1 MRTGLRVVRAQGLL
15 LAALW
20 ASLLPAAGTGTA
32 TELAVEVVGAASAPA
47 ERRFNGI
54 VEAVEH
60 ATLTA
65 QTAGRVERVE
75 RDVGMR
81 AEAGELLV
89 RIRAAEQAAGRAAA
103 EAALRQAA
111 ARAAEAQSQYTRVK
125 DMYERRVVARAT
137 FDAAVATR
145 DSANAQVEAARAGLS
160 AASEGEAYT
169 MVRAPFAGV
178 VTRRF
183 AEPGEAVAPGTPLVE
198 FAALGAQRVLVDLS
212 PESAAQLRARGA
224 ASVLYGGRRI
234 ASSSVTVYPAADAAT
249 GTVRARVN
257 LPPDTAGL
265 APGQHVTVAIALG
278 GRGRLTVP
286 ESALVE
292 RSEVRAVYVLDTA
305 DRVVLRQ
312 LRLGRRDGGRV
323 EVLAGLVP
331 GERVALDPVAA
342 ARLVRRPAAQASR

>member
-1 MRTGLRVVRAQGLL
+1 VHTRLRVPRVPALL
-15 LAALW
+15 LAALS
-20 ASLLPAAGTGTA
+20 AFALTAAATGTA
-32 TELAVEVVGAASAPA
+32 TELLVEIVGAAPAPA
-47 ERRFNGI
+47 ERRFDGI

-81 AEAGELLV
+81 ADAGDLLV
-89 RIRAAEQAAGRAAA
+89 RIRAAEQVAGRAGA
-103 EAALRQAA
+103 EAALRQAV
-111 ARAAEAQSQYTRVK
+111 ARAAEAQSQYARVK

-137 FDAAVATR
+137 YDSALAAR
-145 DSANAQVEAARAGLS
+145 DSTNAQVEAARAGLA

-178 VTRRF
+178 VTRRH
-183 AEPGEAVAPGTPLVE
+183 AEPGEAVAPGTPLLE
-198 FAALGAQRVLVDLS
+198 FAALGAQRVLVDLP

-224 ASVLYGGRRI
+224 ASILYDGRRI

-257 LPPDTAGL
+257 LPADTGGL
-265 APGQHVTVAIALG
+265 APGQHVKVAIALG
-278 GRGRLTVP
+278 ERGRLTVAQ
-286 ESALVE
+286 SALVE
-292 RSEVRAVYVLDTA
+292 RSELRAVYVVDEQG
-305 DRVVLRQ
+305 RVSLRQ
-312 LRLGRRDGGRV
+312 LRVGRREGDRV
-323 EVLAGLVP
+323 EVLAGLVA

-342 ARLVRRPAAQASR
+342 ARQVQRAADGTTR

>member
-1 MRTGLRVVRAQGLL
+1 MRTWLRVARAQGLL

-20 ASLLPAAGTGTA
+20 ACPLPAAGTGTA
-32 TELAVEVVGAASAPA
+32 TDLAVEVVGATSAPA
-47 ERRFNGI
+47 ERRFDGI

-103 EAALRQAA
+103 DAALRQAA
-111 ARAAEAQSQYTRVK
+111 ARAAEAQSQYTRIK

-137 FDAAVATR
+137 FDSALAAR
-145 DSANAQVEAARAGLS
+145 DSANAQVEAARAGLA

-178 VTRRF
+178 VTRRL
-183 AEPGEAVAPGTPLVE
+183 AEPGEAVAPGTPLME
-198 FAALGAQRVLVDLS
+198 FAALGAQRVLVDLP

-224 ASVLYGGRRI
+224 ASVLYGGQRI

-265 APGQHVTVAIALG
+265 APGQHVKVAVALG
-278 GRGRLTVP
+278 ERGRLTVP

-292 RSEVRAVYVLDTA
+292 RSELRAVYVVDA
-305 DRVVLRQ
+305 QGRVSLRQ
-312 LRLGRRDGGRV
+312 LRLGRREGERV
-323 EVLAGLVP
+323 EVLAGLVA
-331 GERVALDPVAA
+331 GERVAVEPVAA
-342 ARLVRRPAAQASR
+342 ARLVPRSVDGTTR

>member
-1 MRTGLRVVRAQGLL
+1 VRTRLRVARAQGLL

-20 ASLLPAAGTGTA
+20 ASPLPAAGTGTA
-32 TELAVEVVGAASAPA
+32 TDLAVEVVGAMSAPA
-47 ERRFNGI
+47 ERRFDGI

-81 AEAGELLV
+81 ADAGEMLV

-103 EAALRQAA
+103 EAALRQAS
-111 ARAAEAQSQYTRVK
+111 ARAAEAQSQYTRMK

-137 FDAAVATR
+137 FDSALAAR
-145 DSANAQVEAARAGLS
+145 DSASAQVEAARAGLA

-178 VTRRF
+178 VTRRL
-183 AEPGEAVAPGTPLVE
+183 AEPGETVAPGTPLLE

-212 PESAAQLRARGA
+212 PGSAAQLRARGA
-224 ASVLYGGRRI
+224 ASVIDGDRRI
-234 ASSSVTVYPAADAAT
+234 ASSSVTVYPAADPAT
-249 GTVRARVN
+249 GTVRARVG
-257 LPPDTAGL
+257 LPADTAGL
-265 APGQHVTVAIALG
+265 APGQHVKVAIALDE
-278 GRGRLTVP
+278 RRRLTVP

-292 RSEVRAVYVLDTA
+292 RSELRAVYVLDA
-305 DRVVLRQ
+305 EGRVVLRQ

-323 EVLAGLVP
+323 EVLAGLLA
-331 GERVALDPVAA
+331 GERVAVDPAAA
-342 ARLVRRPAAQASR
+342 ARMVRRPAAQAAQ